1 MTRRWCCGTGCGAG
15 RPARLDT
22 AGGGRHRPGDAPED
36 PDAAARLRPPRLRL
50 LADDL
55 TGALDSAAELAGL
68 CGPLPVAWQGAV
80 APEGSLALDSG
91 TREAGRDEAVARVA
105 ALAPALAGADIAYKK
120 LDSLWRG
127 QPAAELAACLA
138 TGAWAHC
145 VLAPAFPAQR
155 RITRGGRVLVGRPD
169 GGWDPAPVEP
179 GAALAAEG
187 LAVRP
192 GRIDAPLPPGIS
204 LFDAEAEDD
213 LARIVALGRAAPG
226 PVLWCG
232 SGGLARALAGD
243 AVLAPGTRLERPVL
257 GLFGS
262 DHVVTARQLTACGA
276 AWLRLPEEAGAVPV
290 ARRLAAAGLALVSLA
305 LPPGLDRAAA
315 ARRIAAGFT
324 ALAASL
330 PLPGT
335 LIVAGGETLRALCNG
350 LGAEGLL
357 ATGLVTPGVP
367 RSRLRGGAW
376 DGVTVISKSGA
387 FGPDAL
393 WRDLLA
399 GNGHSFGSIDA

>member
-1 MTRRWCCGTGCGAG
+1 MQPHGFG
-15 RPARLDT
+15 
-22 AGGGRHRPGDAPED
+22 
-36 PDAAARLRPPRLRL
+36 PPRLRL

-68 CGPLPVAWQGAV
+68 CGPVPVAWQEA
-80 APEGSLALDSG
+80 AEGSLALDSG
-91 TREAGRDEAVARVA
+91 TREAGRDAAFARVR
-105 ALAPALAGADIAYKK
+105 ALAPALAGGDIACKK

-127 QPAAELAACLA
+127 QPAAELAACLS

-155 RITRGGRVLVGRPD
+155 RITRGGRVLFGRPD
-169 GGWDPAPVEP
+169 GGWETAPVDPA
-179 GAALAAEG
+179 AALAAEG

-192 GRIDAPLPPGIS
+192 GRPEAPLPPGIS
-204 LFDAEAEDD
+204 LFDAETEED

-243 AVLAPGTRLERPVL
+243 AVLAPETRLDPPVL

-262 DHVVTARQLTACGA
+262 DHAVTARQLAACGT
-276 AWLRLPEEAGAVPV
+276 AWLRLPDGAGAAPV
-290 ARRLAAAGLALVSLA
+290 ARRLDATGLALVSLD
-305 LPPGLDRAAA
+305 LPRGLDRGAA
-315 ARRIAAGFT
+315 ARRIAAGFAVLAR
-324 ALAASL
+324 AL
-330 PLPGT
+330 PRPGT
-335 LIVAGGETLRALCNG
+335 LIVAGGETLRALCDG
-350 LGAEGLL
+350 LGAHGLL
-357 ATGLVTPGVP
+357 AAGLVTPGVP

-376 DGVTVISKSGA
+376 DGLPVVSKSGG

-399 GNGHSFGSIDA
+399 GNGHFFGSIDA